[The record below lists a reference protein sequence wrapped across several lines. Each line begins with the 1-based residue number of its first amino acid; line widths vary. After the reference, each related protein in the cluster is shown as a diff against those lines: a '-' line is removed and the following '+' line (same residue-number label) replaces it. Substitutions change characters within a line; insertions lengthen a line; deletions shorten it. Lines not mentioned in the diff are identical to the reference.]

1 MVRTFVALELSKDI
15 QDQLAFAQETIRG
28 CKARLTFVDPKN
40 IHITAKFLGEV
51 DEKTLQKVMNALRS
65 VTFSSFPVTAGT
77 VTVNNPKRPHT
88 VWCAIDDTGQGERL
102 FNLIEDVFVPLG
114 FERDTR
120 RFTPHATLAR
130 VKSPHPSLFSAL
142 DSLKDK
148 SFGSCTICG
157 ITLKKSTLLPQ
168 GPVYED
174 LLEVKW

>member
-15 QDQLAFAQETIRG
+15 QDQLAIAQETIRG

-51 DEKTLQKVMNALRS
+51 EEKKLQKVMDALRS
-65 VTFSSFPVTAGT
+65 ITFSSFPVTAGT
-77 VTVNNPKRPHT
+77 VTVNNIKRPHSI
-88 VWCAIDDTGQGERL
+88 WCAIDDTGQSERL
-102 FNLIEDVFVPLG
+102 LHLIEDALVPLG
-114 FERDTR
+114 FERETR

-142 DSLKDK
+142 NSLKDL
-148 SFGSCTICG
+148 SYGSCTIFG
-157 ITLKKSTLLPQ
+157 MKLKKSTLLPQ
-168 GPVYED
+168 GPAYED

>member
-51 DEKTLQKVMNALRS
+51 EEKTLEKVMDALMS
-65 VTFSSFPVTAGT
+65 VTFSPFPVTAGI
-77 VTVNNPKRPHT
+77 VTMNNPKRPHT
-88 VWCAIDDTGQGERL
+88 VWCAIDDAGKGERL
-102 FNLIEDVFVPLG
+102 FNLVEDALVPLG
-114 FERDTR
+114 FERETR

-130 VKSPHPSLFSAL
+130 VKSPHPSLFSTL

-148 SFGSCTICG
+148 SFGRCTICG
-157 ITLKKSTLLPQ
+157 LTLKKSTLLPQ

>member
-15 QDQLAFAQETIRG
+15 QDQLVFAQETIRG

-102 FNLIEDVFVPLG
+102 FNLIEDALVPLG